1 MTPFI
6 LAVSMSAFLG
16 GGIVRKYFMS
26 KDASDATT
34 YLFNAIASV
43 ISAAVL
49 FAWGGIASLSSFTLL
64 LGIAFGLVTAIQAIT
79 NLKALEIGPMSYTQV
94 IISFSTL
101 ISAMSGAIFW
111 DEKIEWAHWVGIAL
125 MLVSFVLAVER
136 KSDEKGVSFRW
147 LVVSLISFLFCGGI
161 GVMQKLHQSSD
172 FKSEL
177 NGFLVIAFSVSFVF
191 SFALWFFARKR
202 SDGECQKASNS
213 EAEGKKKKALAA
225 FIVLTVLN
233 GAAVA
238 VNHKLN
244 LYLSGVMASAVFFP
258 IVNGGG
264 LVTTTLA
271 AVVIFKER
279 LSVKQWIGILF
290 GTASVI
296 FLCNPF

>member
-1 MTPFI
+1 MIPLI
-6 LAVSMSAFLG
+6 LAISMSAFLG

-26 KDASDATT
+26 KDASDSTT
-34 YLFNAIASV
+34 YLFNAVASV
-43 ISAAVL
+43 VSAAVL
-49 FAWGGIASLSSFTLL
+49 FAWGGIDSLSSFTLL

-111 DEKIEWAHWVGIAL
+111 DESIEWAHWVGIAL

-136 KSDEKGVSFRW
+136 KNDEKGVSLRW

-172 FKSEL
+172 FKGEL
-177 NGFLVIAFSVSFVF
+177 NGFLVIAFIISFVF
-191 SFALWFFARKR
+191 SLILWLVTRKKGA
-202 SDGECQKASNS
+202 SAGEKEPADS
-213 EAEGKKKKALAA
+213 GKRKKAIAV
-225 FIVLTVLN
+225 FVVLTLLN

-271 AVVIFKER
+271 AVIIFKER
-279 LSVKQWIGILF
+279 LSAKQWIGIIF
-290 GTASVI
+290 GTASVV